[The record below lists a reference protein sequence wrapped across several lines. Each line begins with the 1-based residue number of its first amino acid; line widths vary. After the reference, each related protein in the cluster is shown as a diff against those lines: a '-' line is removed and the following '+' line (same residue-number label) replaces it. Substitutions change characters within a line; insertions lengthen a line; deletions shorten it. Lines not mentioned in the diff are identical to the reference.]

1 MMKNPIK
8 SAFCVL
14 AAVISFSAAAD
25 DMSALM
31 RLDLKDGKVMASIPQ
46 SLLGC
51 RLMMATRIEQT
62 SDSGEGVA
70 GQLSDNCIPI
80 VFSVSGK
87 ELLIDIP
94 QANSL

>member
-31 RLDLKDGKVMASIPQ
+31 RLDLKDGKVMARIPQ

-51 RLMMATRIEQT
+51 RLMMATRIE
-62 SDSGEGVA
+62 SF
-70 GQLSDNCIPI
+70 I
-80 VFSVSGK
+80 GK
-87 ELLIDIP
+87 PPPERP
-94 QANSL
+94 R